1 MAINRFGSLFNLWL
15 GASGSRLY
23 IYVRACRQS
32 QQSRRI
38 VNGNGFVCFY
48 VYIYIYTVK
57 VEHPNIDTHRAHL
70 YLGLRGTVPH
80 NRWPSQVYSN
90 DVPWGRKDTTIYIDQ
105 EIHNRWRKCG
115 MNAIYTRWV
124 KKNYVNNIYKFE

>member
-1 MAINRFGSLFNLWL
+1 MGMGLCVFTN
-15 GASGSRLY
+15 
-23 IYVRACRQS
+23 
-32 QQSRRI
+32 
-38 VNGNGFVCFY
+38 
-48 VYIYIYTVK
+48 IYIYTVK
-57 VEHPNIDTHRAHL
+57 LNIQIDTHL

-90 DVPWGRKDTTIYIDQ
+90 DVPWGRKDTTLYMDQ
-105 EIHNRWRKCG
+105 EIHIRWRKCG